1 MSALTSAKTATASKP
16 GTAGGVPL
24 IPACAK
30 GNTAAVLAY
39 LAAGGDPAYCNPH
52 GITGLMAL
60 GFPCPDPQPPSDAK
74 ATIVQPLVEAGAN
87 VDAVATWGQNPP
99 NQTALHVAASTGMA
113 QLVAALIDVGG
124 AKVDVV
130 DGKGQT
136 PLLRATM
143 DHHVNVVDV
152 LLSRG
157 ADPSLANVDGC
168 SPLIVLA
175 EPMPEK
181 STAPVSVNP
190 VTHIAEALLRA
201 GATADAVDCNGLT
214 ALHAAALYGNV
225 DLLTALLASAGANP
239 NIRTVDEEQRTP
251 LMLAMLSPAARP
263 SPCSVSEPDQIAMVR
278 LLAKAGASL
287 SPSLVDAHGLN
298 ARTLGERAGR
308 GHLGVLLELAKLREE
323 VGEEEEED
331 LDLEDPI
338 EDQMIE
344 DQMIQ
349 LCAQREA
356 ENRRVGRNEDP
367 DAVREII

>member
-1 MSALTSAKTATASKP
+1 MSALTSATPTTSKP

-60 GFPCPDPQPPSDAK
+60 GFPCPGAQPPSGAK
-74 ATIVQPLVEAGAN
+74 ASIVQPLVEAGAN

-99 NQTALHVAASTGMA
+99 KQTALHVAASTGMA
-113 QLVAALIDVGG
+113 ELVAALIDVGG
-124 AKVDVV
+124 AKVNVV

-136 PLLRATM
+136 SLLRAAM
-143 DHHVNVVDV
+143 YHHVNVVDV
-152 LLSRG
+152 LIARG

-181 STAPVSVNP
+181 STAPVSAAVSAVNP
-190 VTHIAEALLRA
+190 VTHIAEVLLRA

-225 DLLTALLASAGANP
+225 DLLAVLLASAGANP
-239 NIRTVDEEQRTP
+239 DIRTVDEEQRTP

-263 SPCSVSEPDQIAMVR
+263 SPCSVSEPHQIAMVR
-278 LLAKAGASL
+278 LLVKAGASL

-308 GHLGVLLELAKLREE
+308 GRLGVLLELAKLREE

-331 LDLEDPI
+331 LDPLADPI
-338 EDQMIE
+338 ER
-344 DQMIQ
+344 QMIQ
-349 LCAQREA
+349 LCAQREV
-356 ENRRVGRNEDP
+356 ENRRVGRDEDP
-367 DAVREII
+367 DAVRETF